1 MNKLH
6 LRCLKLGSEYWHSGG
21 APLLSSRGPDRFSKP
36 TAFPLSGVG
45 AAALPGQG
53 EQLCAG
59 APLPR
64 QDGAPRAGS
73 MGAGALMGQQ
83 RRTLNEDG

>member
-6 LRCLKLGSEYWHSGG
+6 SRCLKLGSEYWHRGG
-21 APLLSSRGPDRFSKP
+21 APLLSSGGPDRFSKP
-36 TAFPLSGVG
+36 PAFPLSGVG

-59 APLPR
+59 GRTALP
-64 QDGAPRAGS
+64 GRA
-73 MGAGALMGQQ
+73 ARVQ
-83 RRTLNEDG
+83 EP